1 MGTLK
6 ELRIN
11 LFITQAELAT
21 KAEITTETVNRLERG
36 NRKPSFKT
44 IRKLAEAL
52 GVEPGD
58 IEFLQPPLSDR

>member
-6 ELRIN
+6 ELRLK

-44 IRKLAEAL
+44 IHRLAKAL
-52 GVEPGD
+52 GVEPGE
-58 IEFLQPPLSDR
+58 IEF

>member
-21 KAEITTETVNRLERG
+21 KAGITTETVNRLERG

-58 IEFLQPPLSDR
+58 IEF